1 MFGAFPEWQGAVR
14 INQNMAPEPRRMFYE
29 GIHCKLLIE
38 LLPNRVVVL
47 RISGT
52 DIGEFGEVPMRA
64 LNDWVTGSAPVDF
77 FIDARDVRGASIEVS
92 GEWAG
97 WLGAHK
103 EVLRTVTMLTGSRFI
118 QVTAEFVR
126 RFASLE
132 DIMRI
137 CTEPAIFDHALAEAV
152 QMPLAARD

>member
-1 MFGAFPEWQGAVR
+1 MGAPASQQIR
-14 INQNMAPEPRRMFYE
+14 YD
-29 GIHCKLLIE
+29 GIHCNLLIE
-38 LLPNRVVVL
+38 QFPARVLVL

-52 DIGEFGEVPMRA
+52 DIGEFGEAPMKA
-64 LNDWVTGSAPVDF
+64 LTDLVNAADPADF

-97 WLGAHK
+97 WLSAHK
-103 EVLRTVTMLTGSRFI
+103 DALRSVTMLTGSRFI

-132 DIMRI
+132 GIMRI
-137 CTEPAIFDHALAEAV
+137 CSEPAVFDSALAEAL
-152 QMPLAARD
+152 QP